1 MSDAHRELTSR
12 STHETIRRQAKRW
25 LKEIEAG
32 DTEAIARFRKLIPNH
47 AAVPKLREVQH
58 ALARGYGLPNW
69 AALKQELIAREAAA
83 RGHAALVALFLE
95 KSALR
100 YGVRPGTQSWGEYEA
115 DRPARGALAQR
126 LLERH
131 PEIIGDSIHTAVAAH
146 DLDAVHDFLGKDA
159 ALADKPS
166 GFDGWTPLIRLA
178 FARLPNETLSRN
190 AVAIAQLLL
199 DHGAA
204 ANAFWSDGSNQ
215 FTPLTGVIGGGEGN
229 QPPHPQAEALARL
242 LIDRGADPVN
252 GQALYNSSLGADDV
266 TWLDLLWSE
275 TEKRGEIGRWHEPV
289 RELPAP
295 PLDYLLGNAVPRQP
309 KRAAWLL
316 AHGASAQALN
326 AYSKQSLVK
335 QAMLDG
341 RSDLVRLL
349 IDNGASPIK
358 LYGQEAFTA
367 ATARGDEAE
376 AERLLAGN
384 PEFLLSPA
392 PLFVAIRQGKPRIA
406 ALALRLGVSPDAQ
419 TRDGI
424 RALHE
429 AAGSDAI
436 EIVALL
442 IEAGAEIDPIERRYG
457 STPLGWAR
465 HQGASAAQIYLAS
478 RSRDIQA
485 LCEAAEIERLEAL
498 FAEEPALANTP
509 ARSGEPPL
517 FCLPDDD
524 ASACDLVEFLLA
536 AGADPAVR
544 NAEGLT
550 LAQVAHKRGL
560 LDAAALLETSLLP
573 SGIPLRNTCGGSWW
587 V

>member
-1 MSDAHRELTSR
+1 MSDATRELTPR
-12 STHETIRRQAKRW
+12 STLETIRRQAKRW

-32 DTEAIARFRKLIPNH
+32 EPEALARFRKLIPNH
-47 AAVPKLREVQH
+47 AGAAKLREVQH
-58 ALARGYGLPNW
+58 ALARDYGLASW
-69 AALKQELIAREAAA
+69 AALKQELAAREAAA
-83 RGHAALVALFLE
+83 RGHVALVALFLE

-131 PEIIGDSIHTAVAAH
+131 PEIAHDSIHTAVAAH
-146 DLDAVHDFLGKDA
+146 DLEAVRAFIDKDA
-159 ALADKPS
+159 TLAKKPS
-166 GFDGWTPLIRLA
+166 DFDGWTPLVRLA
-178 FARLPNETLSRN
+178 FTRLPSEAPSRN

-199 DHGAA
+199 DHGADP
-204 ANAFWSDGSNQ
+204 NALFSDGTNH

-229 QPPHPQAEALARL
+229 QPPHPQAQALARL
-242 LIDRGADPVN
+242 LIARGADPLN
-252 GQALYNSSLGADDV
+252 GQALYNSSLGADEV

-275 TEKRGEIGRWHEPV
+275 TEKRGEGARWREPV

-349 IDNGASPIK
+349 VDNGASPVA
-358 LYGQEAFTA
+358 LSGQEAFTA
-367 ATARGDEAE
+367 AVARGDEAE
-376 AERLLAGN
+376 ARRLLDGSPA
-384 PEFLLSPA
+384 FLRDPA
-392 PLFVAIRQGKPRIA
+392 PLLVAIRQGKPEIA
-406 ALALRLGVSPDAQ
+406 ALALRLGVSPDAE
-419 TRDGI
+419 TRDGV

-436 EIVALL
+436 EIVTLL
-442 IEAGAEIDPIERRYG
+442 VEAGAGIDPIERRYG

-465 HQGASAAQIYLAS
+465 HQDSSAAQIYLAS
-478 RSRDIQA
+478 RSHDIQA

-498 FAEEPALANTP
+498 LAEEPALANAA

-524 ASACDLVEFLLA
+524 TSACDLVEFLLA
-536 AGADPAVR
+536 AGTDPAVR
-544 NAEGLT
+544 NTAGLT
-550 LAQVAHKRGL
+550 PAQVARKRGL
-560 LDAAALLETSLLP
+560 LDTAALLEAARLP
-573 SGIPLRNTCGGSWW
+573 AG
-587 V
+587 

>member
-1 MSDAHRELTSR
+1 MSDPTRELTPR
-12 STHETIRRQAKRW
+12 SNLETIRRQAKRW
-25 LKEIEAG
+25 LKEIAAGEPEAL
-32 DTEAIARFRKLIPNH
+32 ARFRKLIPNH
-47 AAVPKLREVQH
+47 AGKAKLREVQH
-58 ALARGYGLPNW
+58 ALARDYGLASW
-69 AALKQELIAREAAA
+69 AALKQELAAREAAA

-131 PEIIGDSIHTAVAAH
+131 PEIAADSIHTAVAAH
-146 DLDAVHDFLGKDA
+146 DLGVVSALLSKDA
-159 ALADKPS
+159 ALADRPS
-166 GFDGWTPLIRLA
+166 GFDGWTPLVRLA
-178 FARLPNETLSRN
+178 FTRLPNEALSRN
-190 AVAIAQLLL
+190 GIAIAQLLL
-199 DHGAA
+199 DHGADP
-204 ANAFWSDGSNQ
+204 NALFSDGTNH
-215 FTPLTGVIGGGEGN
+215 FTPLTGIIGGGESN
-229 QPPHPQAEALARL
+229 QPSHPQAEALARL
-242 LIDRGADPVN
+242 LVARGADPLN

-275 TEKRGEIGRWHEPV
+275 TEKRGEGARWREPV

-309 KRAAWLL
+309 RRAAWLL
-316 AHGASAQALN
+316 AHGARAQAVN

-349 IDNGASPIK
+349 VDNGASPVE
-358 LYGQEAFTA
+358 LSGQEAFTA
-367 ATARGDEAE
+367 AIARGDEAE
-376 AERLLAGN
+376 ARRLLDGN
-384 PEFLLSPA
+384 PDFRVAPA
-392 PLFVAIRQGKPRIA
+392 PLLVAIRQNKPEIA
-406 ALALRLGVSPDAQ
+406 ALALHLGVSPDAEM
-419 TRDGI
+419 RDGV

-442 IEAGAEIDPIERRYG
+442 VEAGAEIDPIERRYG

-478 RSRDIQA
+478 RSHDIEA
-485 LCEAAEIERLEAL
+485 LCEAGEIERLELL
-498 FAEEPALANTP
+498 FAKELALANAP

-517 FCLPDDD
+517 FRLPDDD
-524 ASACDLVEFLLA
+524 TSACDLVEFLLA
-536 AGADPAVR
+536 AGADPAAR
-544 NAEGLT
+544 NKQELT
-550 LAQVAHKRGL
+550 PAQAARKRGL
-560 LDAAALLETSLLP
+560 LDAATLLEAALQPAGLLGSL
-573 SGIPLRNTCGGSWW
+573 
-587 V
+587 

>member
-1 MSDAHRELTSR
+1 MSDPTRELTSR
-12 STHETIRRQAKRW
+12 STLETIRRQAKRW
-25 LKEIEAG
+25 LKEIEA
-32 DTEAIARFRKLIPNH
+32 DDSEAISRFRKLMPGH
-47 AAVPKLREVQH
+47 AGAPKLREVQH
-58 ALARGYGLPNW
+58 ALARDYGLANW
-69 AALKQELIAREAAA
+69 AALKQELAAREAAA

-100 YGVRPGTQSWGEYEA
+100 YGVRPGTQSWGDYEA

-131 PEIIGDSIHTAVAAH
+131 PEIVRDSIHTAIAAH
-146 DLDAVHDFLGKDA
+146 DLDAVGAFLRKDA
-159 ALADKPS
+159 ALADRPS
-166 GFDGWTPLIRLA
+166 GFDGWTPLVRLA
-178 FARLPNETLSRN
+178 FTRLPNEALSRN

-199 DHGAA
+199 DHGADP
-204 ANAFWSDGSNQ
+204 NALFSDGTNH
-215 FTPLTGVIGGGEGN
+215 FTPLTGVIGGGESN
-229 QPPHPQAEALARL
+229 QPPHPQAEALALL
-242 LIDRGADPVN
+242 LIARGADPVN

-275 TEKRGEIGRWHEPV
+275 TQKRGETGRWREPV

-316 AHGASAQALN
+316 AHGADAHALN

-349 IDNGASPIK
+349 VDNGASRVE
-358 LYGQEAFTA
+358 LDGQDAFTA
-367 ATARGDEAE
+367 AIARGDEAG
-376 AERLLAGN
+376 ARQLLSGN
-384 PEFLLSPA
+384 PNFVATPA
-392 PLFVAIRQGKPRIA
+392 PLFVAIRQDKPEIA
-406 ALALRLGVSPDAQ
+406 ALALRLGVSPNAQ
-419 TRDGI
+419 TRDGV

-436 EIVALL
+436 GIVALL
-442 IEAGAEIDPIERRYG
+442 VEAGAEIDPIERRYG

-478 RSRDIQA
+478 RSRDVEA
-485 LCEAAEIERLEAL
+485 LCQAAEIERLEAL
-498 FAEEPALANTP
+498 FAEEPALANAP

-517 FCLPDDD
+517 LCLPDDD
-524 ASACDLVEFLLA
+524 TSACDLVEFLLT

-544 NAEGLT
+544 NGEGLT
-550 LAQVAHKRGL
+550 PAQVARKRGL
-560 LDAAALLETSLLP
+560 LDTAALLEAFLLP
-573 SGIPLRNTCGGSWW
+573 RGEKEAPRGEGD
-587 V
+587 

>member
-1 MSDAHRELTSR
+1 MSDPTRELTPR
-12 STHETIRRQAKRW
+12 STLETIRRQAKRW

-32 DTEAIARFRKLIPNH
+32 DTEATARFRKLIPNH
-47 AAVPKLREVQH
+47 AGKPKLREVQH
-58 ALARGYGLPNW
+58 ALARDYGLASW
-69 AALKQELIAREAAA
+69 AALKQELVTREAVA
-83 RGHAALVALFLE
+83 RGHAALIALFLE

-131 PEIIGDSIHTAVAAH
+131 HEIIGDSIHTAVAAH
-146 DLDAVHDFLGKDA
+146 DLDAVRGFLGKDVM
-159 ALADKPS
+159 LADRPS
-166 GFDGWTPLIRLA
+166 EFDGWTPLVRLA
-178 FARLPNETLSRN
+178 FTRLPNEALSRN
-190 AVAIAQLLL
+190 GVAIAQLLL
-199 DHGAA
+199 DHGANP
-204 ANAFWSDGSNQ
+204 NALFSDGTNH

-229 QPPHPQAEALARL
+229 QPAHPQAKALARL
-242 LIDRGADPVN
+242 LIARGADPLN

-275 TEKRGEIGRWHEPV
+275 TEKRGEGARWHEPV

-316 AHGASAQALN
+316 AHGANAQAFN

-349 IDNGASPIK
+349 IDNGASPVE
-358 LYGQEAFTA
+358 LSGQEAFTA
-367 ATARGDEAE
+367 AVARGDEAE
-376 AERLLAGN
+376 ARQLLDGD
-384 PEFLLSPA
+384 PDFRLSPA
-392 PLFVAIRQGKPRIA
+392 PLLVAIRQGKPEIV
-406 ALALRLGVSPDAQ
+406 ALALRLGVSPDAE
-419 TRDGI
+419 TRDGV

-442 IEAGAEIDPIERRYG
+442 VEAGAEIDPIERRYG
-457 STPLGWAR
+457 SPPLGWAR

-478 RSRDIQA
+478 RSHDVEA
-485 LCEAAEIERLEAL
+485 LCQAAEIERLETL
-498 FAEEPALANTP
+498 FAEAPALANAP
-509 ARSGEPPL
+509 ARSGAPLL

-524 ASACDLVEFLLA
+524 TSACDLVEFLLA

-544 NAEGLT
+544 NAQGLT
-550 LAQVAHKRGL
+550 SAHAARKRGL
-560 LDAAALLETSLLP
+560 LDAAALLEASLLP
-573 SGIPLRNTCGGSWW
+573 SGEGGSAKR
-587 V
+587 

>member
-1 MSDAHRELTSR
+1 MSDPSRELTSR
-12 STHETIRRQAKRW
+12 STLETIRRQAKRW

-32 DTEAIARFRKLIPNH
+32 EPEALARFRKLIPNH
-47 AAVPKLREVQH
+47 AGAAKLREVQH
-58 ALARGYGLPNW
+58 ALARDYGLASW
-69 AALKQELIAREAAA
+69 AALKQELAAREAAA

-131 PEIIGDSIHTAVAAH
+131 PEIAGDSVHTAVAAH
-146 DLDAVHDFLGKDA
+146 DLDAVRAFLGRDA
-159 ALADKPS
+159 TLADKPS
-166 GFDGWTPLIRLA
+166 DFDGWTPLVRLA
-178 FARLPNETLSRN
+178 FSRLPNEALSRN

-199 DHGAA
+199 DHGADP
-204 ANAFWSDGSNQ
+204 NALFSDGSNH

-229 QPPHPQAEALARL
+229 QPSHPQAEALARL
-242 LIDRGADPVN
+242 LIARGADPLN

-275 TEKRGEIGRWHEPV
+275 TEKRGEGGRWHEPV

-316 AHGASAQALN
+316 AHGARAKAVN

-349 IDNGASPIK
+349 VDNGASPVE
-358 LYGQEAFTA
+358 LSGQEAFTA
-367 ATARGDEAE
+367 AVARGDESE
-376 AERLLAGN
+376 ARRLLDGN
-384 PEFLLSPA
+384 PEFLSSPA
-392 PLFVAIRQGKPRIA
+392 PLLVAIRQGKPELA

-419 TRDGI
+419 TRDGV

-442 IEAGAEIDPIERRYG
+442 VEAGAQIDPIERRYG

-465 HQGASAAQIYLAS
+465 HQGAVAAQIYLAS
-478 RSRDIQA
+478 RSSDIQA
-485 LCEAAEIERLEAL
+485 LSEAAEIERLEAL
-498 FAEEPALANTP
+498 LATELALANAP

-524 ASACDLVEFLLA
+524 TSACDLVEFLLA
-536 AGADPAVR
+536 AGADPAAR
-544 NAEGLT
+544 NKQGLT
-550 LAQVAHKRGL
+550 PAQAARKRGL
-560 LDAAALLETSLLP
+560 LDTAALLEAALQP
-573 SGIPLRNTCGGSWW
+573 AG
-587 V
+587 

>member
-1 MSDAHRELTSR
+1 MSDPTRELTFR
-12 STHETIRRQAKRW
+12 STLETIRRQAKRW

-32 DTEAIARFRKLIPNH
+32 DTEALARFRKLIPNH
-47 AAVPKLREVQH
+47 AGVAKLRVVQH
-58 ALARGYGLPNW
+58 ALARDYGLANW
-69 AALKQELIAREAAA
+69 AALKQELTAREAAA

-95 KSALR
+95 KSVLR
-100 YGVRPGTQSWGEYEA
+100 YGVRPGTQSWGDYEA

-131 PEIIGDSIHTAVAAH
+131 PEIAGDSIHTAIAAH
-146 DLDAVHDFLGKDA
+146 DLGAIRGFISRDAT
-159 ALADKPS
+159 LAEKPS
-166 GFDGWTPLIRLA
+166 EFDGWTPLVRLA
-178 FARLPNETLSRN
+178 FTRLPNEALAHN
-190 AVAIAQLLL
+190 AIAIAQFLL
-199 DHGAA
+199 DHGADP
-204 ANAFWSDGSNQ
+204 NALFSDGSNH
-215 FTPLTGVIGGGEGN
+215 FSPLTGVIGGGENG

-242 LIDRGADPVN
+242 LIACGADPLN

-275 TEKRGEIGRWHEPV
+275 TEKRGETGRWREPV

-316 AHGASAQALN
+316 AHGAKAQALN

-349 IDNGASPIK
+349 VDNGANPVELSGP
-358 LYGQEAFTA
+358 EAFTA
-367 ATARGDEAE
+367 AVARGDEDE
-376 AERLLAGN
+376 ARRLLTGN

-392 PLFVAIRQGKPRIA
+392 PLFVAIRQGKPEIA
-406 ALALRLGVSPDAQ
+406 ALALRLGVSPNAE
-419 TRDGI
+419 TRDGV

-442 IEAGAEIDPIERRYG
+442 VEAGAEIDPIERRYG

-465 HQGASAAQIYLAS
+465 HQGAGAAQIYLAS
-478 RSRDIQA
+478 RSRDIEG
-485 LCEAAEIERLEAL
+485 LCQAAEIERLETL
-498 FAEEPALANTP
+498 FVEAPALANAP

-524 ASACDLVEFLLA
+524 TSACDLVEFLLA
-536 AGADPAVR
+536 AGADPAVQ

-550 LAQVAHKRGL
+550 PAQVARKRGL
-560 LDAAALLETSLLP
+560 LDTAALLEASLLP
-573 SGIPLRNTCGGSWW
+573 SGEKVGPTGERS
-587 V
+587 

>member
-1 MSDAHRELTSR
+1 MSDATRELTPR
-12 STHETIRRQAKRW
+12 SNLETIRRQAKRW

-32 DTEAIARFRKLIPNH
+32 DGEAIARFRKLIPNH
-47 AAVPKLREVQH
+47 AGKPKLREVQH
-58 ALARGYGLPNW
+58 ALARDYGQANW
-69 AALKQELIAREAAA
+69 AALKQELTTREAAA

-100 YGVRPGTQSWGEYEA
+100 YGVRPGTQNWGEYEA

-131 PEIIGDSIHTAVAAH
+131 PEIIGDSLHTAVAAH
-146 DLDAVHDFLGKDA
+146 DLDAVSTFLAKDA
-159 ALADKPS
+159 KLADRPS
-166 GFDGWTPLIRLA
+166 DFDGWTPLVRLA
-178 FARLPNETLSRN
+178 FTRLPNEALSRN

-199 DHGAA
+199 DHGADPSA
-204 ANAFWSDGSNQ
+204 LFSDGTNH
-215 FTPLTGVIGGGEGN
+215 FTPLTGVIGGGESN
-229 QPPHPQAEALARL
+229 QPPHPQADALARL
-242 LIDRGADPVN
+242 LIAHGADPLN

-275 TEKRGEIGRWHEPV
+275 TEKRGETQRWHEPV

-309 KRAAWLL
+309 RRAAWLL
-316 AHGASAQALN
+316 AHGANAGALN
-326 AYSKQSLVK
+326 AYSKQSLVR

-349 IDNGASPIK
+349 VDNGASPVE
-358 LYGQEAFTA
+358 LGGQDAFTA
-367 ATARGDEAE
+367 AVARGDEDE
-376 AERLLAGN
+376 ARRLLAGN
-384 PEFLLSPA
+384 PEFLLNPA
-392 PLFVAIRQGKPRIA
+392 PLFVAIRQGKPEIA
-406 ALALRLGVSPDAQ
+406 ALALRLGISPDAQ
-419 TRDGI
+419 TRDSV

-442 IEAGAEIDPIERRYG
+442 VEAGAEIDPIERRYG

-465 HQGASAAQIYLAS
+465 HQSASAAQIYLAS
-478 RSRDIQA
+478 RSSDIQA

-498 FAEEPALANTP
+498 FAETPALANAP

-524 ASACDLVEFLLA
+524 TSACDLVEFLLA
-536 AGADPAVR
+536 AEADPAAR
-544 NAEGLT
+544 NGEGLT
-550 LAQVAHKRGL
+550 PAQAARKRGL
-560 LDAAALLETSLLP
+560 LDTAALLQAALLP
-573 SGIPLRNTCGGSWW
+573 SEEKVAARSADG
-587 V
+587 

>member
-1 MSDAHRELTSR
+1 MPDPTRDLTPR
-12 STHETIRRQAKRW
+12 SNLETIRRQAKRW

-32 DTEAIARFRKLIPNH
+32 DPEALARFRTLMPGH
-47 AAVPKLREVQH
+47 AGAPKLREVQH
-58 ALARGYGLPNW
+58 ALARDYGLLNW

-83 RGHAALVALFLE
+83 RGQAALVALFLE

-146 DLDAVHDFLGKDA
+146 DLDAVREFIDKDA
-159 ALADKPS
+159 ALANKPS
-166 GFDGWTPLIRLA
+166 AFDSWTPLVRLA
-178 FARLPNETLSRN
+178 FTRLPNEALLRN
-190 AVAIAQLLL
+190 AVTIARLLL
-199 DHGAA
+199 DHGADP
-204 ANAFWSDGSNQ
+204 NALFSDGSNH
-215 FTPLTGVIGGGEGN
+215 FTPLTGVIGGGESS

-242 LIDRGADPVN
+242 LIARGADPLN

-266 TWLDLLWSE
+266 IWLDLLWSE
-275 TEKRGEIGRWHEPV
+275 TEKRGQSRRWREPV

-316 AHGASAQALN
+316 AHGANAQALN
-326 AYSKQSLVK
+326 AYSQQSLVR

-341 RSDLVRLL
+341 RSDLVHLL
-349 IDNGASPIK
+349 LDNGASPVE
-358 LYGQEAFTA
+358 LSGQEAFTA
-367 ATARGDEAE
+367 AVARGEEVEAR
-376 AERLLAGN
+376 RLLAGN
-384 PEFLLSPA
+384 PEFLRDPA
-392 PLFVAIRQGKPRIA
+392 PLFVAIRQGKPEIA

-419 TRDGI
+419 TRDGV

-436 EIVALL
+436 ESVALL
-442 IEAGAEIDPIERRYG
+442 VEAGAEIDPIERRYG

-465 HQGASAAQIYLAS
+465 HQGANAAQIYLAS

-498 FAEEPALANTP
+498 FAEEPALADAP
-509 ARSGEPPL
+509 ARSGEAPL

-524 ASACDLVEFLLA
+524 ASACDLVEVLLA

-544 NAEGLT
+544 NAKGLT
-550 LAQVAHKRGL
+550 PAQAARKQGL

-573 SGIPLRNTCGGSWW
+573 SGEKVAARSADG
-587 V
+587 

>member
-1 MSDAHRELTSR
+1 MSDPTRELTPR
-12 STHETIRRQAKRW
+12 STLETIRRQAKRW

-32 DTEAIARFRKLIPNH
+32 DTEALARFRKLIPDH
-47 AAVPKLREVQH
+47 AGAAKLREVQH
-58 ALARGYGLPNW
+58 ALARDYGLASW
-69 AALKQELIAREAAA
+69 AALKQELAAREAAA

-131 PEIIGDSIHTAVAAH
+131 PEITGDSIHTAVAAH
-146 DLDAVHDFLGKDA
+146 DLNAVSAFLGKDA
-159 ALADKPS
+159 AVANKPS
-166 GFDGWTPLIRLA
+166 DFDGWMPLVRLA
-178 FARLPNETLSRN
+178 FTRLPNEALSRN
-190 AVAIAQLLL
+190 AVALAQLLL
-199 DHGAA
+199 DHGADP
-204 ANAFWSDGSNQ
+204 NALFSDGTNH

-229 QPPHPQAEALARL
+229 QPSHPQAEALARL
-242 LIDRGADPVN
+242 LIARGADPLN
-252 GQALYNSSLGADDV
+252 GQALYNSSLGADDI

-275 TEKRGEIGRWHEPV
+275 TEKRGETGRWHEPV

-316 AHGASAQALN
+316 AHGARAQAVN

-349 IDNGASPIK
+349 IENGASPVE
-358 LYGQEAFTA
+358 LSGQEAFTA
-367 ATARGDEAE
+367 AVARGDQAE
-376 AERLLAGN
+376 ARRLLDGN
-384 PEFLLSPA
+384 PDFLLSPA
-392 PLFVAIRQGKPRIA
+392 PLLVAIRQGKSEIA
-406 ALALRLGVSPDAQ
+406 ALALRLGVSPDAE
-419 TRDGI
+419 TRDGV
-424 RALHE
+424 RALHK
-429 AAGSDAI
+429 AAGSGAI

-442 IEAGAEIDPIERRYG
+442 VEAGAQIDPIERRYG

-478 RSRDIQA
+478 RSHDIEA
-485 LCEAAEIERLEAL
+485 LCEAGEIERLETL
-498 FAEEPALANTP
+498 FAKEPTLANAP
-509 ARSGEPPL
+509 VRSGEAPL

-524 ASACDLVEFLLA
+524 TSACDLVEFLLA
-536 AGADPAVR
+536 VGADPTMR
-544 NAEGLT
+544 NAEGQT
-550 LAQVAHKRGL
+550 PAQVARKRSL
-560 LDAAALLETSLLP
+560 LDTAALLEAFLLP
-573 SGIPLRNTCGGSWW
+573 SGEKVAARSADG
-587 V
+587 

>member
-1 MSDAHRELTSR
+1 MSDPTRELTPR
-12 STHETIRRQAKRW
+12 SNLETVRRQAKRW

-32 DTEAIARFRKLIPNH
+32 DTEALARFRKLIPNH
-47 AAVPKLREVQH
+47 AGAPKLREVQH
-58 ALARGYGLPNW
+58 ALARDYGLANW
-69 AALKQELIAREAAA
+69 AALKQELAAREVAA

-131 PEIIGDSIHTAVAAH
+131 PEIISDSIHTAVAAH
-146 DLDAVHDFLGKDA
+146 DLDTVRGFLSKDA

-166 GFDGWTPLIRLA
+166 GFDGWTPLVRLA
-178 FARLPNETLSRN
+178 FTRLPSEELSRN
-190 AVAIAQLLL
+190 AVTIAQLLL
-199 DHGAA
+199 DHGADP
-204 ANAFWSDGSNQ
+204 NALFSDGTNH
-215 FTPLTGVIGGGEGN
+215 FTPLTGVIGGGEN
-229 QPPHPQAEALARL
+229 SQPPHPQAQALARL
-242 LIDRGADPVN
+242 LIAHGADPLN

-266 TWLDLLWSE
+266 TWLDLLWNE
-275 TEKRGEIGRWHEPV
+275 TEKRGETQRWHEPV

-309 KRAAWLL
+309 RRAAWLL
-316 AHGASAQALN
+316 AHGANAQALN
-326 AYSKQSLVK
+326 AYSKQSLVR

-349 IDNGASPIK
+349 VDNGASPVE
-358 LYGQEAFTA
+358 LDGQEAFTA
-367 ATARGDEAE
+367 AVARGDETE
-376 AERLLAGN
+376 AHSLLAGN
-384 PEFLLSPA
+384 PEFRLNPA
-392 PLFVAIRQGKPRIA
+392 PLFVAIRQGKPEIA
-406 ALALRLGVSPDAQ
+406 ALALHLGVSPDAQ
-419 TRDGI
+419 TRDGV

-429 AAGSDAI
+429 AAGNDAI

-442 IEAGAEIDPIERRYG
+442 VKAGAEIDPIERPYG

-465 HQGASAAQIYLAS
+465 HQGASAVQVYLAS

-485 LCEAAEIERLEAL
+485 LCEAAEIERLETL
-498 FAEEPALANTP
+498 FAEEPTLANAP
-509 ARSGEPPL
+509 ARAGEPPL

-524 ASACDLVEFLLA
+524 TSACDLVEFLLG

-550 LAQVAHKRGL
+550 PAHIARKRGL
-560 LDAAALLETSLLP
+560 LDAAALLEAHILP
-573 SGIPLRNTCGGSWW
+573 SGEKVAARSADG
-587 V
+587 

>member
-1 MSDAHRELTSR
+1 MSDASRELTLR
-12 STHETIRRQAKRW
+12 STLETIRRQAKRW

-32 DTEAIARFRKLIPNH
+32 NGEALARFRKLIPNH
-47 AAVPKLREVQH
+47 VGAAKLREVQH
-58 ALARGYGLPNW
+58 ALARDYGLANW
-69 AALKQELIAREAAA
+69 AALKQELITREAAA

-95 KSALR
+95 KSVLR

-131 PEIIGDSIHTAVAAH
+131 PEIISDSIHTAVAAH
-146 DLDAVHDFLGKDA
+146 DLDAVRAFLAKDN
-159 ALADKPS
+159 ALANKPS
-166 GFDGWTPLIRLA
+166 AFDGWTPLVRLA
-178 FARLPNETLSRN
+178 FTRLPNEALSRN

-199 DHGAA
+199 QHGANP
-204 ANAFWSDGSNQ
+204 NALFSDGTNH
-215 FTPLTGVIGGGEGN
+215 FTPLTGVIGGGESG

-242 LIDRGADPVN
+242 LIARGADPVN

-275 TEKRGEIGRWHEPV
+275 TEKRGETGRWREPV

-349 IDNGASPIK
+349 VNNGASPVE
-358 LYGQEAFTA
+358 LSGQEAFTA
-367 ATARGDEAE
+367 AVARGDESE
-376 AERLLAGN
+376 ARRLLSGN
-384 PEFLLSPA
+384 PDFLVSPA
-392 PLFVAIRQGKPRIA
+392 PLFVAIRQGKPEIA
-406 ALALRLGVSPDAQ
+406 ALALRLGVSPEAE
-419 TRDGI
+419 TRDSV

-442 IEAGAEIDPIERRYG
+442 VEAGAEIDPIERRYG

-478 RSRDIQA
+478 RSRDVEA
-485 LCEAAEIERLEAL
+485 LCQAAEVERLEAL
-498 FAEEPALANTP
+498 FAMEPTLVNAP

-524 ASACDLVEFLLA
+524 TSACDLVDFLLA
-536 AGADPAVR
+536 AGANPAAR
-544 NAEGLT
+544 NAEGQT
-550 LAQVAHKRGL
+550 AAQVARQRGL
-560 LDAAALLETSLLP
+560 LDAAALLEASLLP
-573 SGIPLRNTCGGSWW
+573 PGEKVPAGG
-587 V
+587 

>member
-1 MSDAHRELTSR
+1 MSDPTRDLTPR
-12 STHETIRRQAKRW
+12 SNLETIRRQAKRW

-32 DTEAIARFRKLIPNH
+32 DSDAIARFRTLMPGH
-47 AAVPKLREVQH
+47 AGAPKLREVQH
-58 ALARGYGLPNW
+58 ALARDYGLLNW

-83 RGHAALVALFLE
+83 RGYAALVALFLE

-100 YGVRPGTQSWGEYEA
+100 YGVRPGTRSWGDYEA

-126 LLERH
+126 LLDRH
-131 PEIIGDSIHTAVAAH
+131 PEIVRDSVHTAVAAH
-146 DLDAVHDFLGKDA
+146 DLDAVNAFLRRDA
-159 ALADKPS
+159 ALANKPS
-166 GFDGWTPLIRLA
+166 ELDGWTPLVRLA
-178 FARLPNETLSRN
+178 FTRLPNEALARN

-199 DHGAA
+199 DHGADP
-204 ANAFWSDGSNQ
+204 NALFSDGANH

-229 QPPHPQAEALARL
+229 QPPHPQAQALARL
-242 LIDRGADPVN
+242 LIARGADPLN

-275 TEKRGEIGRWHEPV
+275 TEKRGQSRRWREPV

-316 AHGASAQALN
+316 SHGANAQALN
-326 AYSKQSLVK
+326 AYSKQSLVR

-341 RSDLVRLL
+341 RSDLVNLL
-349 IDNGASPIK
+349 LDNGASPVE
-358 LYGQEAFTA
+358 LDGQDAFTA
-367 ATARGDEAE
+367 AVARGDEGE
-376 AERLLAGN
+376 ARRLLAGD
-384 PEFLLSPA
+384 PDFLLSPA
-392 PLFVAIRQGKPRIA
+392 PLFVAIRQSKPEIA
-406 ALALRLGVSPDAQ
+406 ALALRLGVLPDAEM
-419 TRDGI
+419 RDGV

-442 IEAGAEIDPIERRYG
+442 AEAGAEIDPIERRYG

-465 HQGASAAQIYLAS
+465 HQGAGTAQVYLAS

-498 FAEEPALANTP
+498 FADDPALANTP
-509 ARSGEPPL
+509 ARSGEAPL

-524 ASACDLVEFLLA
+524 ASACDLVEVLLA

-550 LAQVAHKRGL
+550 PAQAARKRGL
-560 LDAAALLETSLLP
+560 LDAAALLAAPLLP
-573 SGIPLRNTCGGSWW
+573 PGEKVPAGG
-587 V
+587 

>member
-1 MSDAHRELTSR
+1 MSDPTRELTSR
-12 STHETIRRQAKRW
+12 STLETIRRQAKRW

-32 DTEAIARFRKLIPNH
+32 ELEALARFRKLIPNH
-47 AAVPKLREVQH
+47 AGAPRLRKVQH
-58 ALARGYGLPNW
+58 ALARDYGLANW
-69 AALKQELIAREAAA
+69 AALKQELAAREAAA

-100 YGVRPGTQSWGEYEA
+100 YGVRPGTQSWGDYEA

-126 LLERH
+126 LLEHH
-131 PEIIGDSIHTAVAAH
+131 PGIAGDSIHTAVAAH
-146 DLDAVHDFLGKDA
+146 DLDAVRGFLGKDA

-166 GFDGWTPLIRLA
+166 EFDGWRPLVRLA
-178 FARLPNETLSRN
+178 FTRLPNEALSRN

-199 DHGAA
+199 DHGADP
-204 ANAFWSDGSNQ
+204 NALFSDGTNH
-215 FTPLTGVIGGGEGN
+215 FTPLTGIIGGGEAN
-229 QPPHPQAEALARL
+229 QPPHPQGEALARL
-242 LIDRGADPVN
+242 LIARGADPLN

-275 TEKRGEIGRWHEPV
+275 TEKRGETGRWREPV

-309 KRAAWLL
+309 KRATWLL
-316 AHGASAQALN
+316 AHGAQAQALN

-341 RSDLVRLL
+341 RSDLMHLL
-349 IDNGASPIK
+349 LDNGAGPVE
-358 LYGQEAFTA
+358 LGGQEAFTA
-367 ATARGDEAE
+367 AVARSDESE
-376 AERLLAGN
+376 ARRLLDGN
-384 PEFLLSPA
+384 PDFLTSSA
-392 PLFVAIRQGKPRIA
+392 PLFVAIRQGKPEIA

-419 TRDGI
+419 THDAV

-429 AAGSDAI
+429 AAGGDAI

-442 IEAGAEIDPIERRYG
+442 VEASAQIDPIERRYG

-498 FAEEPALANTP
+498 FAENPALSNTR

-524 ASACDLVEFLLA
+524 TSACDIVDFLLA
-536 AGADPAVR
+536 AGADPKVR
-544 NAEGLT
+544 NAEGQT
-550 LAQVAHKRGL
+550 PAQVARKRGL
-560 LDAAALLETSLLP
+560 LDAAALLEASLLP
-573 SGIPLRNTCGGSWW
+573 SGEKVAARSADG
-587 V
+587 